1 MVSLAQL
8 LASHVLL
15 LLSIAIVLVA
25 IAVWIVVALARLAAR
40 FKDVLWSW
48 IDLVGPGPLWRP
60 RTYLV
65 VHLALGLVLVAAVL
79 AFMEVADNVLAD
91 RRLAVF
97 DVAFA
102 NALGA
107 QTSPGWREA
116 FRVVT
121 WLGTGWAIAPVAG
134 VVLWALLARG
144 HRLLAVM
151 WVISQGGSALLN
163 YSMKSGFGR
172 PRPLGADPS
181 LFRSDLSFPS
191 GHAMGSL
198 VLCGV
203 GAYLL
208 VRLVPSWRG
217 RVVPMAL
224 LLAFPVVMGFSRLY
238 LGVHYISDII
248 GGYLA
253 GTAWIAVCVSG
264 AEVALRRSAAAV
276 SGRG

>member
-1 MVSLAQL
+1 V
-8 LASHVLL
+8 V
-15 LLSIAIVLVA
+15 AIVGFLA
-25 IAVWIVVALARLAAR
+25 I
-40 FKDVLWSW
+40 
-48 IDLVGPGPLWRP
+48 
-60 RTYLV
+60 
-65 VHLALGLVLVAAVL
+65 
-79 AFMEVADNVLAD
+79 ADNVLAD
-91 RRLAVF
+91 RELAAF

-102 NALGA
+102 DALRA
-107 QTSPGWREA
+107 QTSPGWRDA

-121 WLGTGWAIAPVAG
+121 WLGTGWAITPAAG
-134 VVLWALLARG
+134 VVLWVLLARG

-163 YSMKSGFGR
+163 YAMKSGFGR
-172 PRPLGADPS
+172 ARPVGADPS

-203 GAYLL
+203 AAYLL
-208 VRLVPSWRG
+208 VRLVPSWRS

-238 LGVHYISDII
+238 LGVHYVSDVI

-264 AEVALRRSAAAV
+264 AEVSLRRGTPSARV
-276 SGRG
+276 TPGGTG